1 MKNIPFLLILLRL
14 TLAPIMLSL
23 SFMHMEYVGIFLF
36 VLLFVGILS
45 DVLDGVIAR
54 KLKISTDNLRKWD
67 SNVDV
72 FFLLS
77 CIGSAWILYP
87 NLVEAKLPF
96 ILCIL
101 GSELFMYVVS
111 LIRFKRLPSNHAYSS
126 KLFALSIF
134 VCLSTL
140 FLSDDWGITFYI
152 MFVIGILSYLDNIL
166 ILLRLSSYKVDTK
179 VFWQAK

>member
-1 MKNIPFLLILLRL
+1 MKNIPFHLIILRL
-14 TLAPIMLSL
+14 SLAPIMLSL
-23 SFMHMEYVGIFLF
+23 SYLHIAYVGIFLF
-36 VLLFVGILS
+36 ALLFVGILS

-72 FFLLS
+72 VFLLS
-77 CIGSAWILYP
+77 CIGSAWIVHP
-87 NLVEAKLPF
+87 DLVEAKSSF
-96 ILCIL
+96 ILCIM
-101 GSELFMYVVS
+101 GSELLMYAVS
-111 LIRFKRLPSNHAYSS
+111 LIRFRRLPSNHAYSS

-152 MFVIGILSYLDNIL
+152 MFVLGILSYLDNIL

-179 VFWQAK
+179 VFWQAE